1 MKLKYTDSNHAYY
14 LDGKRAKGVTTLAK
28 IPTDTYSIDRWCE
41 RMVAIGV
48 TVDKNI
54 RENIACHIDN
64 KQRLND
70 FCEDAKKAAKAHE
83 KADRGIQMHRVLELI
98 LLDQEIKLVTDQ
110 QRADALVLKRT
121 LDRYKLTPH
130 LNLTEQFVAWPDQ
143 VVCGRFDAVLER
155 PDGQLWLVDL
165 KSGPNAVAYPQ
176 STAVQLALYARAP
189 HVSVDA
195 PAYGDKQEVTQWR
208 TMPERLDMRTA
219 RVLLLPPDEQVG
231 TLHRINIEHG
241 WAGARMA
248 LEAVKWRKVANEA
261 ITSPE
266 MAEDDTPLIEVVSE
280 SEKAYYSYVDSAQT
294 LDDLN
299 SIWERA
305 RLFGQRTETLRA
317 RCNARWSQLKAAT
330 ASVSA

>member
-1 MKLKYTDSNHAYY
+1 MLLKYFDSNHAYY

-28 IPTDTYSIDRWCE
+28 IPTDTYSIDRWTE

-48 TVDKNI
+48 TVDPTI

-70 FCEDAKKAAKAHE
+70 FCEEAKKAAKAHE
-83 KADRGIQMHRVLELI
+83 KADRGTQMHRVLELV
-98 LLDQEIKLVTDQ
+98 LLDQEIKLITDQ
-110 QRADALVLKRT
+110 QRRDAVALKRT

-155 PDGQLWLVDL
+155 PDGKQWLVDL

-195 PAYGDKQEVTQWR
+195 PAYGDKQEVTDWR
-208 TMPERLDMRTA
+208 TMPENLDYKYA
-219 RVLLLPPDEQVG
+219 RVLLCTPTDDVG
-231 TLHRINIEHG
+231 TLHRIDIEHG
-241 WAGARMA
+241 WAGARKA
-248 LEAVKWRKVANEA
+248 LEIVKWRKVNNDQ
-261 ITSPE
+261 IVFPE
-266 MAEDDTPLIEVVSE
+266 LTEDDTPVVEVVSA
-280 SEKAYYSYVDSAQT
+280 SEQAYYSYIASAQSV
-294 LDDLN
+294 DDLYA
-299 SIWERA
+299 IWDRA
-305 RLFGQRTETLRA
+305 KLFGHATETLRVA
-317 RCNARWSQLKAAT
+317 CAQRKAIIAP
-330 ASVSA
+330 AMV